1 MAEEKQLIVKKNKKH
16 HVDIALA
23 IVTLVLLS
31 LGVIMV
37 LSASAPSAFRTEGDS
52 YYYFKK
58 QLLYAAIG
66 IVVMFVTSKIDY
78 KIYSSKVISY
88 GLFAVALVLL
98 IVVLIP
104 GIGIKVNDARRWI
117 KIGIQFQ
124 PSEIMKVALIILMS
138 SLISRN
144 PDRLKKFLTGL
155 LPYLL
160 LVVLVGFLL
169 MMEPHMSA
177 TIIIVFIA
185 GAILLVGGVNIKH
198 LLPFIPIAAVAG
210 YILSVT
216 SEYRWKRVTIF
227 IDPWQDPLGN
237 GWQIIQS
244 LYAICSGGL
253 FGVGLGQSTQKY
265 MYIPEPHNDFIFAI
279 WAEEMGLFGVLLI
292 MVLFAIFIWRGV
304 MISIKAPDLFG
315 SLLAIGITVMIGI
328 QAVFSIAVV
337 SSSMPVTG
345 IPLPFFSYGGTALII
360 LMFCVGILLNIS
372 RKAKI

>member
-1 MAEEKQLIVKKNKKH
+1 MAEEKQLVVKKNKKH
-16 HVDIALA
+16 HVDIALV
-23 IVTLVLLS
+23 IVTLILLS

-58 QLLYAAIG
+58 QAFYA
-66 IVVMFVTSKIDY
+66 IVGVVIMFVTSRVDY
-78 KIYSSKVISY
+78 KIYSSKIIAY
-88 GLFAVALVLL
+88 GLFGVAFLLL
-98 IVVLIP
+98 IAVLIP
-104 GIGIKVNDARRWI
+104 GVGITVNDATRWI

-138 SLISRN
+138 SLIARN
-144 PDRLKKFLTGL
+144 PERLKKFWTGL
-155 LPYLL
+155 VPYLA
-160 LVVLVGFLL
+160 LVGVVALLL
-169 MMEPHMSA
+169 MKEPHMSA
-177 TIIIVFIA
+177 TVIMVFIA
-185 GAILLVGGVNIKH
+185 GAILLVGGVNLKY
-198 LLPFIPIAAVAG
+198 LLPFIPIAAIAG

-216 SEYRWKRVTIF
+216 SEYRWKRITIF
-227 IDPWQDPLGN
+227 LDPWQDPLGD

-279 WAEEMGLFGVLLI
+279 WSEEMGLFGVLLI
-292 MVLFAIFIWRGV
+292 MILFAIFIWRGV

-345 IPLPFFSYGGTALII
+345 IPLPFFSYGGTALLI